1 MSKIS
6 ILYVEDNDE
15 LRETVCELMEA
26 EGREVVAVGH
36 AEDALAA
43 WEERVFDVLVTDISL
58 PGLSGTE
65 MVRRV
70 LAQRPEQWVIF
81 CSGYDHREA
90 LSSLGLN
97 VRSIPKAFDVDMLD
111 GLFDE
116 IAGALSDRRAG

>member
-26 EGREVVAVGH
+26 DGREVVAVDR

-43 WEERVFDVLVTDISL
+43 LSERVFDVLVTDISL

-65 MVRRV
+65 LVRRV

-81 CSGYDHREA
+81 CSGYDLLDG
-90 LSSLGLN
+90 LSSFGVN
-97 VRSIPKAFDVDMLD
+97 VRAIPKAFEVEVLD
-111 GLFDE
+111 LLLEE
-116 IAGALSDRRAG
+116 IVGALNDGQAG